1 MRASSSATVRILV
14 LFRWWLLMD
23 RIRAVFRVCFFAV
36 LPIVCGGTVVS
47 AQTNPGDAAQAQAV
61 PAAPDPNGT
70 ASEPLHAAG
79 LGASSAVVDA
89 APASESTGDFG
100 PDPAQSSGQ
109 NSGQVSSEGLGSSKA
124 GQRGGLD
131 ALHDG
136 GSSGGGGLHARMHRG
151 AGFDFGSG
159 FGSGGRGGMN
169 GRSLDLDS
177 LFRMTDRLSQ
187 DIAKGASVDRNSAM
201 GNVLG
206 TIPKLD
212 QMERN
217 GLKLPVDSSLGKFQF
232 SYRDVLGQGGNAMGG
247 EIGRGS
253 AQAAFQSKG
262 LKDDMFHFS
271 ATAMYDGPGGGGR
284 SSFLG
289 SEMSGGSA
297 GGGAG
302 SPFSGGMNGA
312 GIGSG
317 SGSGGFAGGGSM
329 HGAMGGESGGMH
341 AGNSGSRHGEPGPS
355 VSLKLSF

>member
-1 MRASSSATVRILV
+1 M
-14 LFRWWLLMD
+14 
-23 RIRAVFRVCFFAV
+23 
-36 LPIVCGGTVVS
+36 VCGGTVLS
-47 AQTNPGDAAQAQAV
+47 AQANSADATQMQAV
-61 PAAPDPNGT
+61 PAAPDPNG
-70 ASEPLHAAG
+70 AAAAEPLHAAG
-79 LGASSAVVDA
+79 LGASSAVSDT

-109 NSGQVSSEGLGSSKA
+109 GLGSAKA

-131 ALHDG
+131 AVHEG
-136 GSSGGGGLHARMHRG
+136 GSSGSGGSHGRMHRG
-151 AGFDFGSG
+151 MGFGSGSGFDSG

-169 GRSLDLDS
+169 GRPLDLDS

-187 DIAKGASVDRNSAM
+187 DIAKGAGVDRNSAT

-206 TIPKLD
+206 AIPRLD

-217 GLKLPVDSSLGKFQF
+217 GLKLPVDSSIGKFQF
-232 SYRDVLGQGGNAMGG
+232 SYRDVLGQDGNAMGG
-247 EIGRGS
+247 ELGRGS

-284 SSFLG
+284 SSFMG
-289 SEMSGGSA
+289 SEISGSSMGT
-297 GGGAG
+297 GGG
-302 SPFSGGMNGA
+302 SPFSSGTYGA

-317 SGSGGFAGGGSM
+317 SGSGSFAGGGFASGGFAGGGSMGGGSM
-329 HGAMGGESGGMH
+329 HGAMGGESGGLH
-341 AGNSGSRHGEPGPS
+341 AGNSGSRHGEPAPA